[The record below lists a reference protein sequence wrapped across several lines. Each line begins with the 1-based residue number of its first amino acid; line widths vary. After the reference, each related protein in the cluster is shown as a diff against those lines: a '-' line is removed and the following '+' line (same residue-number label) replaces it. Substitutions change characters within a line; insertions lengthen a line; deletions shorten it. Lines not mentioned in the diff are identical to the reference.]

1 MKKNRLFLYIA
12 LAFTA
17 AGMQS
22 CLDYDNP
29 SDDFQKT
36 EIDVKPNIVKGNA
49 DHIDYMK
56 EYTQEEVTKVNSELR
71 TSFSQGLTGIYAMRG
86 GKEGGV
92 PEAHS
97 YQYQY
102 TFGPDGYAQYFTV
115 PHSDFMGGT
124 LLSTYNVSK
133 EFNGGPKGCY
143 AISKNALAPILNNGK
158 LDTIPEMK
166 ALYLLLFN
174 YSAIEVTDIYGP
186 LPYSDYK
193 ANKETSPFTYQDVR
207 TIYYSAKENID
218 TIVKCLKH
226 YEQREAWY
234 KKIVSKNIDSYLC
247 LNEQPRGNYQTL
259 DKWVRFANALKL
271 RMAIHI
277 SKVEPE
283 TAKLWAEE
291 AVAGGVTETTDDEV
305 AVYPSFFGFTHPT
318 VQISQWG
325 DIRLSASFVSL
336 LKSLDHPYLKYL
348 FTKNSDPIV
357 NSGNNPE
364 SSAEKT
370 TKAQTDII
378 GMRSGTTPGTG
389 QSIGTNPYIAMSTIA
404 TTAFGKYMPPLYL
417 MKLSEVCFLRAEGAL
432 RGWNMGGTAKQF
444 YEDGIKNAG
453 LEDRMF
459 GSNTDY
465 AKLVDKYMQKTSPT
479 DYTYVDPTG
488 NTPDM
493 PSVTTIGVKWDDGLS
508 NERKLEMIITQKY
521 IASFPYSYEAWVDL
535 RRTGYPKLF
544 PVLNVEDS
552 DGSLDDDTNSDGS
565 QGANN
570 IIRRMPWAAEDPQTI
585 EDVQNTGLPALD
597 GQDKQAT
604 RLWWD
609 VIAPNF

>member
-1 MKKNRLFLYIA
+1 MKKNNFSLYIA
-12 LAFTA
+12 LAFVA
-17 AGMQS
+17 VGMQS

-29 SDDFQKT
+29 SDEFQKNEVIET
-36 EIDVKPNIVKGNA
+36 PTIVKGNA

-56 EYTQEEVTKVNSELR
+56 EYTQEEVTKINTDLR
-71 TSFSQGLTGIYAMRG
+71 TSFSQALTGIYAMRG

-102 TFGPDGYAQYFTV
+102 SLGPDNYAQYFTV
-115 PHSDFMGGT
+115 PHSDFMAGT
-124 LLSTYNVSK
+124 LTSTYAVSK

-143 AISKNALAPILNNGK
+143 SIAKNAFAPILNNGK

-174 YSAIEVTDIYGP
+174 YSALEVSDIYGP

-193 ANKETSPFTYQDVR
+193 ANKETSPFTYQDLR

-226 YEQREAWY
+226 YDQREAWY
-234 KKIVSKNIDSYLC
+234 KKIVSKNIDSYIC

-259 DKWVRFANALKL
+259 DKWVRFANSLKL

-277 SKVEPE
+277 SKVEPS
-283 TAKLWAEE
+283 TAKAWAEE
-291 AVAGGVTETTDDEV
+291 AVADGVIEDTENEV
-305 AVYPSFFGFTHPT
+305 AVYPSFFGFTHPV

-325 DIRLSASFVSL
+325 DIRLNASFVSL
-336 LKSLDHPYLKYL
+336 LKSLDHPYMKYL
-348 FTKNSDPIV
+348 FTQNSDPIIKT
-357 NSGNNPE
+357 GNDAG
-364 SSAEKT
+364 SSAPAT
-370 TKAQTDII
+370 TAANTDVI
-378 GMRSGTTPGTG
+378 GMRGGTTPGIG
-389 QSIGTNPYIAMSTIA
+389 QSIGTNPYIGMSTIA

-432 RGWNMGGTAKQF
+432 RGWNMGGTARQF
-444 YEDGIKNAG
+444 YEEGIRNAG

-459 GSNTDY
+459 GTSTDY
-465 AKLVDKYMQKTSPT
+465 AKLVDNYMQVAQPKA
-479 DYTYVDPTG
+479 YTYVDPTG
-488 NTPDM
+488 NTPDQ
-493 PSVTTIGVKWDDGLS
+493 PSVTTIGVKWDEGLS
-508 NERKLEMIITQKY
+508 LEQKLEMIITQKY

-552 DGSLDDDTNSDGS
+552 DGSLEDDVNADGS
-565 QGANN
+565 QGENN
-570 IIRRMPWAAEDPQTI
+570 IIRRMPWSADDPQTV
-585 EDVQNTGLPALD
+585 EDLQNTGMPALGGSD
-597 GQDKQAT
+597 MQAT

-609 VIAPNF
+609 IVGPNF